1 MELTD
6 KIVREKQVTTIMVT
20 HNLRYAVQ
28 YGNRLLMMHQGSV
41 ILDKDEEEKRNTT
54 VDDILSIFNEIS
66 IECGN

>member
-6 KIVREKQVTTIMVT
+6 RIVREKGLTAVMVT

-28 YGNRLLMMHQGSV
+28 YGDRLLMMDRGRTVMDRSG
-41 ILDKDEEEKRNTT
+41 EEKKKTS
-54 VDDILSIFNEIS
+54 VQDVLQMFNQIS